1 MKKRVYD
8 LLITGKNPKRI
19 AQIIGV
25 SLPYVL
31 KIIKQLEADGLV
43 VCINPKGRPKFYEA
57 TKKPY
62 PIDEAKLT
70 KLTNNNNVKLTN
82 ISCGNKEEKLKRLK
96 PPVQGGSKTVQ
107 IQRAQILFHV
117 IVPPPAGTKWDKQY
131 QLKNGVKVYQY
142 SHPFKNLGTVVF
154 QRYKS
159 EKTDK
164 LLVTLPRM
172 LVSKEQIRDEKAVN
186 DFLIDFAMRAVVWFQ
201 KRFKCRLGLPE
212 IATKPDFAVVVEEP
226 ELAQALK
233 KYTFK
238 VGEVWADSSPPDN
251 LPEIESKN
259 PVHIINYLE
268 SIQKIKDIEENLKQT
283 DDKIKALS
291 QQIEIA
297 NNQIQHLANALALMA
312 EKVSTMAESIT
323 TFSNAISKIYGIKK
337 DDDRR
342 EIV

>member
-1 MKKRVYD
+1 M
-8 LLITGKNPKRI
+8 
-19 AQIIGV
+19 
-25 SLPYVL
+25 
-31 KIIKQLEADGLV
+31 KIIKELEAEGLI

-62 PIDEAKLT
+62 PINEDKLT
-70 KLTNNNNVKLTN
+70 KFTNNNSVKLTN
-82 ISCGNKEEKLKRLK
+82 ISCGNKEGKLKRLD

-117 IVPPPAGTKWDKQY
+117 LVPPPANTKWDKQY
-131 QLKNGVKVYQY
+131 QLRNGVKVYQY

-186 DFLIDFAMRAVVWFQ
+186 DFLIDFAMRAVAWFQ

-226 ELAQALK
+226 ELAQALQ

-268 SIQKIKDIEENLKQT
+268 SVQKIKDIEDNLNQT
-283 DDKIKALS
+283 TDKIKNLE
-291 QQIEIA
+291 QQ
-297 NNQIQHLANALALMA
+297 LAIISRQVSELTKSLTIMA
-312 EKVSTMAESIT
+312 DKITIMAESIT
-323 TFSNAISKIYGIKK
+323 TFSNAISKIYGIKR
-337 DDDRR
+337 DEDRR